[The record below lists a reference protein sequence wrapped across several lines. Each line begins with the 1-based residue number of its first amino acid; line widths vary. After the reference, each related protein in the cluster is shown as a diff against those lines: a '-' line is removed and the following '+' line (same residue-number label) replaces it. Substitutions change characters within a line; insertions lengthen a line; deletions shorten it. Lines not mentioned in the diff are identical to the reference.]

1 MANLLDRL
9 LGGSDESDDFDAE
22 VRRARLNFIAWL
34 RRRRRE
40 LMQGEGG
47 EVPAA
52 APSDLEG
59 DSTAPAAYGDEDG
72 AVDDI
77 WG

>member
-1 MANLLDRL
+1 VIFLDRL
-9 LGGSDESDDFDAE
+9 LGGSNQSDDFDAE

-40 LMQGEGG
+40 LMQGESG
-47 EVPAA
+47 EAPAA

-59 DSTAPAAYGDEDG
+59 TDSDPAAYGNEGG

>member
-1 MANLLDRL
+1 MSFLDGL
-9 LGGSDESDDFDAE
+9 FGSGNDSEDFDAE

-40 LMQGEGG
+40 LMQGEDG

-59 DSTAPAAYGDEDG
+59 DSVAPADYGNEGG

>member
-1 MANLLDRL
+1 MANLLDKL
-9 LGGSDESDDFDAE
+9 LGGSNQSDDFDAE

-59 DSTAPAAYGDEDG
+59 NDPAPADYGNEGG